1 MAVKTAGSE
10 RDLNSLRFLA
20 RITKSLFEAP
30 EPNAMLQR
38 LVETLA
44 DVAFDQVSALRFDRR
59 DVHRVAVAGDDSIA
73 LEPQVQA
80 EIVASAQERR
90 AVALDSLTHSWITAP
105 LFLHDAPYAVIVCAG
120 SAGAFASTD
129 LELFEEL
136 GQSAS
141 LALAY
146 ADSYAREQRLAQTLQ
161 KATLPT
167 RLAVVSGASLSV
179 VYRPAAIGV
188 QVGGDWYDSYDL
200 EDNRVLL
207 TIGDVTG
214 HGLQASIVM
223 GKLRHAINVVAMYE
237 HDPVRI
243 LDTAERIVLRR
254 YPDSVATAFIAILD
268 AAAGTI
274 TYANAGHPYPI
285 VRLPDG
291 SLRELRAD
299 GLPIGLRSLAPS
311 AESVT
316 EPLGGADLLAFYT
329 DGLTEAQRDPIAGE
343 ERLHRALQTQTAL
356 CVSNVAEFL
365 EDFCL
370 QGPSPDDVAIMCL
383 NFKHYRRW
391 TFDSSDGHSARRAR
405 HELVDELSSCVTP
418 DSDVKG
424 AEIIFGELAANA
436 AKHAAG
442 RVDVALEWSDD
453 APVLH
458 FIDRGGGCAMIAPPH
473 PSELTEHGRGFWL
486 LHRLGGQIN
495 IDVLPGFGCQIS
507 VGLPV
512 VRRRM

>member
-1 MAVKTAGSE
+1 MAVKTAEE
-10 RDLNSLRFLA
+10 RDLTSLRFLA

-44 DVAFDQVSALRFDRR
+44 DVAFDHVSALRFDHR
-59 DVHRVAVAGDDSIA
+59 DVRRVAAAGDESLA
-73 LEPQVQA
+73 LDPQVQS
-80 EIVASAQERR
+80 EIVAAAQERR
-90 AVALDSLTHSWITAP
+90 AVALDSRTHSWITAP
-105 LFLHDAPYAVIVCAG
+105 LFLHDVPYAVIACAG
-120 SAGAFASTD
+120 SAGAFSSTD

-136 GQSAS
+136 GESAS

-167 RLAVVSGASLSV
+167 RLAVVPDAALSV

-200 EDNRVLL
+200 EDDRVLL

-237 HDPVRI
+237 RDPVRI

-254 YPDSVATAFIAILD
+254 YPDSVATAFIGIVD
-268 AAAGTI
+268 ATAGTI

-285 VRLPDG
+285 VRLTDG

-299 GLPIGLRSLAPS
+299 GLPIGLRSLAPRGDTVS
-311 AESVT
+311 ESLAGV
-316 EPLGGADLLAFYT
+316 DLLAFYT
-329 DGLTEAQRDPIAGE
+329 DGLTEAQRDPLAGE
-343 ERLHRALQTQTAL
+343 QTLHRALQTRTAL
-356 CVSNVAEFL
+356 FVSNVAEFL
-365 EDFCL
+365 EDYCL

-391 TFDSSDGHSARRAR
+391 TFDSSDGYAARRAR

-418 DSDVKG
+418 ESDVKG
-424 AEIIFGELAANA
+424 AEIIFGELTANA

-442 RVDVALEWSDD
+442 RVDVALEWTGD

-473 PSELTEHGRGFWL
+473 PGELTEHGRGFWL
-486 LHRLGGQIN
+486 LQRLGGEIN
-495 IDVLPGFGCQIS
+495 IEVLPGFGCQIS